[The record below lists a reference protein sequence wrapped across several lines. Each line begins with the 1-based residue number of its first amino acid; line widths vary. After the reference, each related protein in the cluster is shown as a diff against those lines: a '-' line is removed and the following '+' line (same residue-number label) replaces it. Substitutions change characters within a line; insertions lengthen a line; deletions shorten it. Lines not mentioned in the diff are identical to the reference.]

1 MRPVPA
7 KVGCLRKYPWWDML
21 VGDDILYEC
30 EPTYLVQCRI
40 GRSLNRL
47 KAEHGLKFTQ
57 RVERAPVPGIRVWR
71 LA

>member
-1 MRPVPA
+1 
-7 KVGCLRKYPWWDML
+7 ML